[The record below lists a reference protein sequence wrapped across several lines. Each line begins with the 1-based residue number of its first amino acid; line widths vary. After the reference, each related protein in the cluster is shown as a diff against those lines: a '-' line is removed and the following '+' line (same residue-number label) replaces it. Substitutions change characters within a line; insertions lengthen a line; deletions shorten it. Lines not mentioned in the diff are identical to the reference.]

1 MKRNGKQNAELTE
14 MAFWTHKFKNP
25 LFLNKAGDTEESSRV
40 RWSKFP
46 HIPIYIPKTHLSLSL
61 LCVFLALFTNSFGFL
76 RMELDPDDVFRDDE
90 DDADNELYRVFTF
103 SLFSFCCESWVFEFW
118 HKYYFFISGKGVDQ
132 RASGLPCR
140 CFPQNVLRFL
150 PFREFPNMPP
160 HQFDDSLQ
168 TYNNL
173 IGFGIF
179 GWQGDQNDETH
190 FQIAVSCI
198 SQSLKT
204 QIINRSYDEV
214 AICFFNT
221 VR

>member
-1 MKRNGKQNAELTE
+1 

-25 LFLNKAGDTEESSRV
+25 LFLNKAGDTVESSRV

-103 SLFSFCCESWVFEFW
+103 SLFSFCCESWVLNFDINTIFLYQE
-118 HKYYFFISGKGVDQ
+118 KESTKELLVYLVD
-132 RASGLPCR
+132 ASPKMFSASC
-140 CFPQNVLRFL
+140 PSVSFL
-150 PFREFPNMPP
+150 TCPP
-160 HQFDDSLQ
+160 HQFDGSLQ

>member
-1 MKRNGKQNAELTE
+1 

-103 SLFSFCCESWVFEFW
+103 SLFSFCCESWVLNFDINTIFLYQEKESTKELLVYLVNASPKMFSASCPSVSFLTWPPPISLMILCKHIIIWLVLEFLAGREIKTMKPIFRLLLVVSRSRW
-118 HKYYFFISGKGVDQ
+118 RPRSLIDRMMKLLF
-132 RASGLPCR
+132 ASLTP
-140 CFPQNVLRFL
+140 
-150 PFREFPNMPP
+150 
-160 HQFDDSLQ
+160 
-168 TYNNL
+168 
-173 IGFGIF
+173 
-179 GWQGDQNDETH
+179 
-190 FQIAVSCI
+190 
-198 SQSLKT
+198 
-204 QIINRSYDEV
+204 
-214 AICFFNT
+214 
-221 VR
+221 